1 MAKYKSEDRNSS
13 KAIPQSVVAPINHG
27 DSTILP
33 KSKIDTSRA
42 EIEIDELDIQIYKPG
57 SQERQTDLFNVE
69 QPHNKKIQLPQDL
82 YGYTFI
88 CAPLSPGDGTQV
100 YNGDGMIY
108 RLGFEAGKANI
119 KTRIAKTPCYYADQA
134 TKNDSLL
141 YQFHDGGVARTS
153 LALGSRN
160 QLNTAFA
167 QTRERLVVTFDA
179 GRPYEIDPDTMELL
193 EPVGSTKDWLS
204 IFPIIPWIFPTYSNP
219 AHPVADVTKDS
230 SGISSTDDSEFL
242 YSVNYSTGYNGKFQK
257 IVNQSL
263 NIIYWI
269 NYFKEIWKKLEKSK
283 ITYEDVFGSFTD
295 LVRYN
300 FTTKK
305 MERWRLYLDGKPL
318 YISQAV
324 HQIAITKDYIIIPDV
339 PFMVE
344 LSQIFSPFLID
355 LIRKNP
361 FVGDLGKWISSVFL
375 QLIKQKSFTNFY
387 IVRRQ
392 ALAASGNQCNEP
404 INELPVTK
412 FSVPYGVSHFTV
424 DYENSEDKI
433 TLHVGHRN
441 GWDVTEWISRFDEPV
456 LEEGKNQLRQDL
468 EGMVVGPMDLGLLGR
483 YVIDGKTGNLLDA
496 KLVSDPESTWSLSV
510 YTHRELCRDRQ
521 SETETKIKNIYWMSW
536 GFSWE
541 LIPKRIDDAYKESD
555 YRTISYQELPTEDK
569 PSTLLRLDT
578 ESMKIADSFQFPNG
592 YLGCSPQFI
601 PSSQPLPE
609 GKDKST
615 HGYIVC
621 VVLSDDKPKGEFWIF
636 DANDFNDKPIY
647 RLSHQ
652 DLHLRFTIHSTWL
665 PEIKKSNNSETTDRE
680 KRREDSLKLDCDV
693 LVRKGSAKLQKIFDR
708 VVYPHFIQQTPE
720 DELLKSLR
728 EADKNN
734 L

>member
-13 KAIPQSVVAPINHG
+13 RAIPQSVVAPINEQ
-27 DSTILP
+27 SRAIP
-33 KSKIDTSRA
+33 PEPKIDTSRA
-42 EIEIDELDIQIYKPG
+42 EIEIDELDIQIYKPR
-57 SQERQTDLFNVE
+57 SQEGQTDSFNVE
-69 QPHNKKIQLPQDL
+69 QPHSEKIQLPQDL
-82 YGYTFI
+82 YGYAFI

-108 RLGFEAGKANI
+108 RLGFEAGLANI

-141 YQFHDGGVARTS
+141 YKFHDGGVARTS
-153 LALGSRN
+153 LVLGSRN

-167 QTRERLVVTFDA
+167 QTKERLVVTFDA

-230 SGISSTDDSEFL
+230 EFL

-269 NYFKEIWKKLEKSK
+269 GCFKQIWKKLEK
-283 ITYEDVFGSFTD
+283 IQLTYEDFFGSFTD

-305 MERWRLYLDGKPL
+305 MERWRLTLDGKPL

-324 HQIAITKDYIIIPDV
+324 HQIAITQDYIIIPDV

-355 LIRKNP
+355 VIRKNELI
-361 FVGDLGKWISSVFL
+361 GNMGKWISSVFL

-392 ALAASGNQCNEP
+392 ELANSDNQCNEP

-424 DYENSEDKI
+424 DYDNPKNKI

-456 LEEGKNQLRQDL
+456 PEQGKNQLRQDL

-483 YVIDGKTGNLLDA
+483 YVIDGETGALLDA

-521 SETETKIKNIYWMSW
+521 SETETRIKNIYWMSW

-541 LIPKRIDDAYKESD
+541 LIPKRIYDAYKESD
-555 YRTISYQELPTEDK
+555 YRTISNQELLQNK

-578 ESMKIADSFQFPNG
+578 ESMKIVDSFQFPNG

-636 DANDFNDKPIY
+636 DADDFNEKPIY
-647 RLSHQ
+647 RLSHSK
-652 DLHLRFTIHSTWL
+652 LHLRFTIHSTWL
-665 PEIKKSNNSETTDRE
+665 PSIKTEKYSETAYRE
-680 KRREDSLKLDCDV
+680 KRRKESLELDCDR
-693 LVRKGSAKLQKIFDR
+693 LIRNGSAKLQKIFDD
-708 VVYPHFIQQTPE
+708 VVSPHFIQQTPE